1 VPGLDENI
9 LNAYYFLCQN
19 YSFELLFSC
28 RNKHGDTNE
37 PFSHSCT
44 VCPTDEI
51 VLVGFSRGG
60 FTVRCLAAFV
70 DRVGLLRRRGLPFL
84 NALFRLWRLQRSE
97 ADGKKLDRFIAK
109 LESNK
114 FLIKPRINVLAEWD
128 TVSAM
133 GRMRFR
139 PPEFSFVTDTV
150 PGCVDSAFHA
160 ISIHESRYR
169 FAPMPYH
176 TASSRTKTVRQCLF
190 VGCHSDIGGGSYD
203 AGLSMLSFLWM
214 VASISNVSSAQ
225 FDNAV
230 IFGYH
235 VPLAVESRLPSHR
248 NLWRREKSTFISC
261 SHSKGEF
268 ANENVDSLTF

>member
-1 VPGLDENI
+1 VAGLAENI
-9 LNAYYFLCQN
+9 LNAYYFICQN
-19 YSFELLFSC
+19 YSFELLFNC

-37 PFSHSCT
+37 TIARSCT
-44 VCPTDEI
+44 VCPADEV

-60 FTVRCLAAFV
+60 FTVRCLAAFINK
-70 DRVGLLRRRGLPFL
+70 LKSNMFL
-84 NALFRLWRLQRSE
+84 VH
-97 ADGKKLDRFIAK
+97 
-109 LESNK
+109 
-114 FLIKPRINVLAEWD
+114 PRINVLAEWD

-133 GRMRFR
+133 GRVRFR

-150 PGCVDSAFHA
+150 PSCVDSAFHA
-160 ISIHESRYR
+160 MSIHESRYK

-214 VASISNVSSAQ
+214 IASISEVSSAQ

-230 IFGYH
+230 MFGYH

-261 SHSKGEF
+261 SHSKGESDLETLDSF
-268 ANENVDSLTF
+268 ASVAMSDVFRVSPTLTPQLVEAFEVDDSRIHCAPP